1 VAGDPLSPNQK
12 TRKPPTSAKNNP
24 APDSRVDLTRLLDIV
39 TAFSRQTI
47 CVIGDFVLDEFAS
60 CEISRVSRE
69 APVLILRHR
78 RTEAYPG
85 GAANAVNNLADLSAK
100 VIPVGVVGTDPG
112 GRALLDH
119 FRRKRIST
127 SGVITA
133 RNWPTTTKTRFLAGG
148 THTTEQQVLRVD
160 REPAETLGDKLQSA
174 IERKARRLAKQADA
188 VLISDYG
195 LGAATPALVGK
206 LSAKRIMLDSRYR
219 LREYANAKVTAAT
232 PNEAEVEAAYG
243 VRIGDMGKL
252 DELDERALRKLDGVD
267 ERALRK
273 LDELGERALRELGLE
288 ALVVT
293 RGKDGMAVFDNGV
306 RIGRGGAFGSHR
318 SSRGGSRGARHIP
331 IYGSD
336 APVDV
341 TGAGDTV
348 IAVFTLAVAAGASYF
363 EAAHL
368 ANYAG
373 GIVVMKRRT
382 ATVTRDELESALRRE
397 ATARR

>member
-1 VAGDPLSPNQK
+1 MSPNRK
-12 TRKPPTSAKNNP
+12 TRKRSTNEANKR
-24 APDSRVDLTRLLDIV
+24 ALDATVDLTRLLDIV
-39 TAFSRQTI
+39 AAFSKQTI
-47 CVIGDFVLDEFAS
+47 CVVGDFVLDEFAS

-85 GAANAVNNLADLSAK
+85 GAANAVNNLADLGAR
-100 VIPVGVVGTDPG
+100 VVPVGVLGTDAG

-119 FRRKRIST
+119 FRRRRINT
-127 SGVITA
+127 SGIVTA
-133 RNWPTTTKTRFLAGG
+133 RNWLTTTKTRFLAGW

-160 REPAETLGDKLQSA
+160 REPNEMLAEKVQVAVEL
-174 IERKARRLAKQADA
+174 KARRLAKRADA
-188 VLISDYG
+188 VLVSDYG
-195 LGAATPALVGK
+195 LGAATPELVRK
-206 LSAKRIMLDSRYR
+206 FAAKRIMLDSRYR
-219 LREYANAKVTAAT
+219 LREYAAAGVTAAT
-232 PNEAEVEAAYG
+232 PNEPELEAAYQMQ
-243 VRIGDMGKL
+243 IGNNM
-252 DELDERALRKLDGVD
+252 RN
-267 ERALRK
+267 
-273 LDELGERALRELGLE
+273 LDELGERALRELGVE

-293 RGKDGMAVFDNGV
+293 RGKDGMAVFQNGA
-306 RIGRGGAFGSHR
+306 RGNR
-318 SSRGGSRGARHIP
+318 PPRHIP

-336 APVDV
+336 VPVDV

-382 ATVTRDELESALRRE
+382 ATVTRAELESTLRRE
-397 ATARR
+397 ATAQR